1 MNFVTD
7 YTEAS
12 ELLLKRTAPIGTEC
26 IGIAEA
32 AGRILAEPLV
42 STVNVPPFD
51 RSPYDGY
58 VFRAEDTQSASKD
71 APCVLEITEEIAAG
85 AVATV
90 PITCGKAAK
99 ILTGAP
105 IPEGAD
111 AVIMFEATEFTDKT
125 VKIFSPVMHGENIVR
140 MGEDI
145 RVGQMLAE
153 AGSVIDTGLA
163 GTLASLGM
171 AEVTVYKK
179 PLIGIISTGNEVTE
193 VGQPLPAGGIYN
205 SNRFALAAAVGEV
218 GCDAKYYGNARDDVN
233 DIAGRIEAALAECDM
248 VMLTGG
254 VSVGDYDLTP
264 AAMQQIGAEML
275 VEAVNIKPGMACAY
289 GEKDGKLIIGLSGNP
304 ASSVTNLYA
313 VVMPAVKK
321 LCGSREPEHKLFDLT
336 LAEGFGKKSKA
347 ARFLRG
353 KLDLSDGTV
362 KMHLT
367 QDQGNVI
374 ISSMIGCDVFA
385 IVPAGS
391 GKLEAGTVLKGFL
404 V

>member
-1 MNFVTD
+1 MNAVTE
-7 YTEAS
+7 YNVAS
-12 ELLLKRTAPIGTEC
+12 ELLLRYTVPMGTER
-26 IGIAEA
+26 ISLTEA
-32 AGRILAEPLV
+32 SGRVLAEPLV
-42 STVNVPPFD
+42 SSVNVPPFD

-58 VFRAEDTQSASKD
+58 AFRAEDTQSASKD

-85 AVATV
+85 AVATI

-111 AVIMFEATEFTDKT
+111 AVIMFEETSFTENT
-125 VKIFSPVMHGENIVR
+125 VSLFAPVKSGANIVR
-140 MGEDI
+140 AGEDI
-145 RVGQMLAE
+145 RIGQVLAE
-153 AGSVIDTGLA
+153 AGAVIDAGLS

-179 PLIGIISTGNEVTE
+179 PLIGVISTGNEVTE
-193 VGQPLPAGGIYN
+193 VGRPLPAGGIYN
-205 SNRFALAAAVGEV
+205 SNRYALAAALGEV
-218 GCDAKYYGNARDDVN
+218 GCNTRYYGNARDDID
-233 DIAGRIEAALAECDM
+233 DIAARISAALAECDM

-264 AAMQQIGAEML
+264 AAMEQVGAEML
-275 VEAVNIKPGMACAY
+275 VEGVNIKPGMACAY
-289 GEKDGKLIIGLSGNP
+289 GAKDGKLIIGLSGNP

-313 VVMPAVKK
+313 VVIPAVKK
-321 LCGSREPEHKLFDLT
+321 LCGLKNPEHKLFELT
-336 LAEGFGKKSKA
+336 LADGFGKKSKA
-347 ARFLRG
+347 TRFLRG
-353 KLDLSDGTV
+353 RLDFSDGTV
-362 KMHLT
+362 KMQLT

-391 GKLEAGTVLKGFL
+391 GKLEAGTVLKGFTL
-404 V
+404 